1 MDVICRAWTSGRL
14 ATSAAAVPR
23 PKTAY
28 DPGLARAVSETRI
41 ERGMTREDVAP
52 KADVT
57 LNTIARIE
65 QAKSNP
71 TWDTLRRIAT
81 ALDITIAEL
90 AKRAQRRK

>member
-1 MDVICRAWTSGRL
+1 
-14 ATSAAAVPR
+14 
-23 PKTAY
+23 
-28 DPGLARAVSETRI
+28 
-41 ERGMTREDVAP
+41 MTREDVAP